1 VSLPQASN
9 QSNLKIKIS
18 KIFMNNIPMET
29 NMLDKRN
36 QDKSMDKENTYLKI
50 AVIMKEAGEII

>member
-1 VSLPQASN
+1 
-9 QSNLKIKIS
+9 
-18 KIFMNNIPMET
+18 MET

-50 AVIMKEAGEII
+50 AVIMKEDGEII